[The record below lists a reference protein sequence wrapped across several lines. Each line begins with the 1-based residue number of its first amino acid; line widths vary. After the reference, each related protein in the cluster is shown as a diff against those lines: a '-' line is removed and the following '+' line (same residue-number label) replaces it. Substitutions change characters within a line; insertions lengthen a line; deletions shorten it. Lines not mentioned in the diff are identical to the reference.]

1 MSPNVHWKRAQR
13 SDRSCGKS
21 ARSSPS
27 ECCSYKRSGTQ
38 PKSLMRTDRPSRS
51 GWQSLDWHRGSPK
64 ATLLTLQ
71 HHRQQ
76 VSTLQQ
82 KPLLMPCDMESFVA
96 SWSAWRGSVQQELMQ
111 QLANWSPHVDSRG
124 HRLCNLTSQKV

>member
-38 PKSLMRTDRPSRS
+38 PKSLMRTDRPTRS

-82 KPLLMPCDMESFVA
+82 KNIADAMRHGEL
-96 SWSAWRGSVQQELMQ
+96 RGILERLEGQCTARAHAAAG
-111 QLANWSPHVDSRG
+111 QLVST
-124 HRLCNLTSQKV
+124 C